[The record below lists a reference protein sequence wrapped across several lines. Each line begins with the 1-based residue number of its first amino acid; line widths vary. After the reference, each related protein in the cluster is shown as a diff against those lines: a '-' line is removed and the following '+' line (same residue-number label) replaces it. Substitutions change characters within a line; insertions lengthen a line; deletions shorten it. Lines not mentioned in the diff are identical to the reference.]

1 MSTCFHIHTYMSV
14 SVYVYKHLYIH
25 MFVFVHVSVCMFV
38 SRSLGM
44 YLCVYVFV
52 YIYRSL
58 CMHMCYTRA
67 CVCVQSFSVCM
78 CVSVQVCMEMSL
90 WELSSVCVL
99 DYQTQGAR
107 LSARHFHS
115 PHLFGLHPGL
125 LYVYGYMCMGAV
137 GTGLAPEQD
146 NLTGMSLG
154 QAPYFSYKQP
164 WPTLVTLE
172 PNCVAQAK
180 VKFSGQLG
188 FW

>member
-1 MSTCFHIHTYMSV
+1 MCTNICIYTCLYLYMSL
-14 SVYVYKHLYIH
+14 YVCLYPGLWVCI
-25 MFVFVHVSVCMFV
+25 FVCMYLFIYI
-38 SRSLGM
+38 G
-44 YLCVYVFV
+44 LCVCIFV
-52 YIYRSL
+52 
-58 CMHMCYTRA
+58 TRA

-78 CVSVQVCMEMSL
+78 CVSVQVCMEVSL

-107 LSARHFHS
+107 LSDRHFHS

-154 QAPYFSYKQP
+154 QPPYFSYKQP

-172 PNCVAQAK
+172 PNCMAQAK